1 MRQFWKDLW
10 GLMSAIAD
18 IVKWAFGVVLI
29 ATGFAASCSHARQQ
43 VEFITIDSQTISM
56 VGLALVALGIILMD
70 HAMEGRS

>member
-10 GLMSAIAD
+10 GLLAAIAD

-29 ATGFAASCSHARQQ
+29 VTGFAASCSHAHQKLAFIV
-43 VEFITIDSQTISM
+43 VESKTISM